1 LHASFYP
8 ILEIR
13 KNIVSFLLLYALGII
28 LTLMQSVSLALAAS
42 RCDGKKEQLAYNL
55 DPSTASS
62 IQDKRYI
69 SDNPRSSYPKNWEII
84 GRMSAKQFW
93 RMTKG
98 KVLEGVFGN
107 PLPVLPCLK
116 YQAQSPYSHKQTH
129 GYKLSPGTAQPSGS
143 FQSLRNL
150 CALALCRKVEAGTGS
165 A

>member
-1 LHASFYP
+1 MHSFYP

-13 KNIVSFLLLYALGII
+13 RNIVSFSLLYALGII

-69 SDNPRSSYPKNWEII
+69 SDNPSSFYPKNWEII

-150 CALALCRKVEAGTGS
+150 CALALRRKVEAGTGS